1 MNNTID
7 TLEIELVSES
17 KDASEG
23 LKKLKNILSQIKKV
37 SEDSGLPKIK
47 NELKDITKLNFS
59 NLNPLVKTLD
69 RITAKGKRAADE
81 ISRLNG
87 EFAKTGTVTPEIP
100 TPEVSTDTSKEAS
113 KIEIENKGIEK
124 STKDIAKGYDRA
136 RKSVEKLKDSVKKT
150 KKHSLTL
157 GQLFKQ
163 VVMFGGAFML
173 FSRAT
178 MAVGE
183 GLQNI
188 AQYSSE
194 TASNMDKLS
203 TIGMKLKNSIAAA
216 LYPVLMSLMPI
227 INSVTNVIVGCLNAF
242 NMFISAL
249 QNKSYYIKAVT
260 YLDSYV
266 DKTAKAADKIKRS
279 FAGIDQ
285 ITTIGDKSQ
294 GTADTTTPDYG
305 AMFENS
311 PISAELD
318 KALDKIGQVAG
329 GALLAI
335 GAVLTFSG
343 ANVPLGL
350 AAMAA
355 GIAVTVAA
363 AKEDWNST
371 EGKVK
376 TVVNTIGGIVG
387 GALLALGGVMAFSGA
402 NVPLG
407 IALMAS
413 GAVSLAAAVAVNWDF
428 TSGKVKTAVAAVT
441 AVVGGGLLALG
452 ALLTFTGA
460 NVPLGLGMMAAGGAS
475 LATAIAP
482 NWDSITGWLEDTWD
496 SANEWGQ
503 KIVDSFSEWCDGVSE
518 KIDNLGPAIN
528 EKWDKVKEGITDIKA
543 KVSVWFS
550 QKAEDITEKWNGL
563 VSSVKDKAAEL
574 KAKFAQKASDIK
586 EGWQERISS
595 VKDKFANVKAKLPQT
610 REDIKKGWQK
620 RLKDVKAKTASI
632 KASFSQKK
640 SDITDKWKS
649 LTSGVKNKVAEV
661 TLNFKDKV
669 TSFAQNAITKIV
681 TTLNKF
687 ITAINKLPGIEV
699 SLIPVPKFAE
709 GGFPMQGQMFVAR
722 EAGPELVGTIGGR
735 TAVAN
740 NDQIVEGISAGV
752 EWANAKQN
760 ALLAEQNSLL
770 RQLVAKDF
778 GVEITANS
786 MTKALNRK
794 NVRDGRTTVPVAG

>member
-1 MNNTID
+1 MDNTID
-7 TLEIELVSES
+7 TLEIELISES

-23 LKKLKNILSQIKKV
+23 LKKLKSILSQIKKV
-37 SEDSGLPKIK
+37 SEDSGLPKIR

-87 EFAKTGTVTPEIP
+87 EFAKTGTVAPEIP
-100 TPEVSTDTSKEAS
+100 TPEVSTDISTEAS
-113 KIEIENKGIEK
+113 RVEIENKGIEK
-124 STKDIAKGYDRA
+124 STKDIAKAYDRV

-157 GQLFKQ
+157 GQLFKH

-203 TIGMKLKNSIAAA
+203 TIGMKLKNSLAAA
-216 LYPVLMSLMPI
+216 LYPTIVALTPALQ
-227 INSVTNVIVGCLNAF
+227 TLANVIAGTLNIF

-249 QNKSYYIKAVT
+249 QGEKMYLKAS
-260 YLDSYV
+260 DYV
-266 DKTAKAADKIKRS
+266 EHYAETAQGAAEKIKRS
-279 FAGIDQ
+279 FAGIDE
-285 ITTIGDKSQ
+285 ITVIGDKSSTA
-294 GTADTTTPDYG
+294 GTNEPNYEE
-305 AMFENS
+305 MFEE
-311 PISAELD
+311 AEIPEGIQNLMD
-318 KALDKIGQVAG
+318 KVSELIASLKLTFNDVLIDWEGLTGEQVAQKVIA
-329 GALLAI
+329 AL
-335 GAVLTFSG
+335 GVL
-343 ANVPLGL
+343 
-350 AAMAA
+350 
-355 GIAVTVAA
+355 
-363 AKEDWNST
+363 
-371 EGKVK
+371 
-376 TVVNTIGGIVG
+376 VG
-387 GALLALGGVMAFSGA
+387 GVSGFSLGGVPGA
-402 NVPLG
+402 IKGALIGASLG
-407 IALMAS
+407 LTYSSLLFDHDGTVSKEEIAKM
-413 GAVSLAAAVAVNWDF
+413 VYM
-428 TSGKVKTAVAAVT
+428 
-441 AVVGGGLLALG
+441 VVGGLAGSALG
-452 ALLTFTGA
+452 AIIGKNKLKGALVGFSVASALSLMVANFTFDGDGELSRDEIGDMISTA
-460 NVPLGLGMMAAGGAS
+460 VLGLTGGAIGLLMGGGVPGALVGFAVGTALS
-475 LATAIAP
+475 LLVNSIVFD
-482 NWDSITGWLEDTWD
+482 WGEMVDSIKQNFEDFKKTCTDLWEEATED
-496 SANEWGQ
+496 FEL
-503 KIVDSFSEWCDGVSE
+503 IFS
-518 KIDNLGPAIN
+518 
-528 EKWDKVKEGITDIKA
+528 GI
-543 KVSVWFS
+543 
-550 QKAEDITEKWNGL
+550 
-563 VSSVKDKAAEL
+563 KDVAAEV
-574 KAKFAQKASDIK
+574 KIKFAQKASDIK
-586 EGWQERISS
+586 ESWQTRVESI
-595 VKDKFANVKAKLPQT
+595 KDKTATMKAKFTQK
-610 REDIKKGWQK
+610 RADIKKWWQT
-620 RLKDVKAKTASI
+620 RVQDVKSKTATM
-632 KASFSQKK
+632 KANFSQKK